1 MSKKSKQWVPEIAYE
16 EAEGGV
22 TSSIPFITVPTG
34 EDMPKVLFI
43 FESRDTGE
51 IEPGPKGEDVPV
63 VELELHQYVDMAVL
77 KSGLTAEEYDRVR
90 FVLGLDPLVKA
101 AEAGKKIT
109 DRVRQT
115 IDAVG
120 KSKKN

>member
-1 MSKKSKQWVPEIAYE
+1 M
-16 EAEGGV
+16 
-22 TSSIPFITVPTG
+22 
-34 EDMPKVLFI
+34 LFI

-63 VELELHQYVDMAVL
+63 AELELHQYVDMAVL

-101 AEAGKKIT
+101 AAAGKQIT
-109 DRVRQT
+109 DSIRKNIEKT
-115 IDAVG
+115 G
-120 KSKKN
+120 KKN